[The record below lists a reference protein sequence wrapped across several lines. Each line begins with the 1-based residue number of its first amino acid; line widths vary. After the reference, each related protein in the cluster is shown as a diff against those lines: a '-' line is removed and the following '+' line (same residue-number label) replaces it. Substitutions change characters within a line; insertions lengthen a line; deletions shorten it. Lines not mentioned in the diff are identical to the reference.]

1 VEEYHQSWRYPV
13 KFCANT
19 LSTTSIMTYHVGDVY
34 EQGCQFGC
42 GFCDKKFFQK
52 IMEEE
57 EVSESD
63 GNWDLGRDED

>member
-1 VEEYHQSWRYPV
+1 
-13 KFCANT
+13 
-19 LSTTSIMTYHVGDVY
+19 MTYHVGDVY

>member
-1 VEEYHQSWRYPV
+1 
-13 KFCANT
+13 
-19 LSTTSIMTYHVGDVY
+19 MTYHVGDVY

-63 GNWDLGRDED
+63 GNWDLGRDEDWKQYLNYVEGPWGEKN

>member
-1 VEEYHQSWRYPV
+1 
-13 KFCANT
+13 
-19 LSTTSIMTYHVGDVY
+19 MTYHVGDVY

-57 EVSESD
+57 EVSD
-63 GNWDLGRDED
+63 GIGILGGMETENNIWIMWRVHEVKRIKSEPAAWC